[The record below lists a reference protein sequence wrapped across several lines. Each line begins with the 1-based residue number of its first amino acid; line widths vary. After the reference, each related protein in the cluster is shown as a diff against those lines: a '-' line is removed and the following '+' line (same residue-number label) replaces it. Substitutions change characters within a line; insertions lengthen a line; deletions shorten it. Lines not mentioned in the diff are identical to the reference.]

1 MFNVSMVSDWRA
13 GVEIRF
19 FVTGP
24 NSSTIQLFQD
34 NKLIDTKSIA
44 FNLQKIARNYDVESI
59 DQFCKEWLMPCI
71 SIKSQ
76 EFITESLDERKL

>member
-1 MFNVSMVSDWRA
+1 MTPVSMVSDYRA

-34 NKLIDTKSIA
+34 NQLIDTKSIA
-44 FNLQKIARNYDVESI
+44 FNLQKIARNYDVQSV

-71 SIKSQ
+71 SIKTQ
-76 EFITESLDERKL
+76 EFITASLDERNL